1 MEKLLAKDI
10 LIKYRSGTATEQEK
24 ALVESWSLQEM
35 GGQFDLTDQELLQD
49 LLEIRQRLGL
59 YHAPVKTAKLW
70 PGIAAAAAVILVITT
85 GLLFYKSYD
94 VPKLSATDVA
104 KNEIA
109 PGMNQATLTLDDGR
123 KISLKDAASGTLAK
137 ETGASITKTKN
148 GQIVYT
154 TDLSSNL
161 SNEIKYNT
169 IATPNGGQWR
179 LTLADGTNV
188 WLNATS
194 SLTYP
199 SSFSG
204 NERVVSLTGEAY
216 FEVAKDKV
224 HPFVV
229 KTYKQEVKV
238 LGTHFNI
245 NSYENEPYTKTTLL
259 EGSVAVSEKENGNK
273 LLLSPGEAAF
283 NNGRSLKMQVVNTDA
298 DVSWKNGYFTFK
310 KADLKTVMRQ
320 FSRWYNVEIE
330 YEGKVP
336 DVELTGDVYRNVNA
350 SQALKILS
358 YFNVHYRMETHKIII
373 VN

>member
-1 MEKLLAKDI
+1 MEKLFAKDI

-24 ALVESWSLQEM
+24 ALVENWSLQEM
-35 GGQFDLTDQELLQD
+35 GSDFDLTDQELLQD

-59 YHAPVKTAKLW
+59 YHAPVKTVKLW
-70 PGIAAAAAVILVITT
+70 SGIAAAAAVILITAT
-85 GLLFYKSYD
+85 GLLLYKGYY
-94 VPKLSATDVA
+94 VPKTFSVEVT
-104 KNEIA
+104 KTEIA

-123 KISLKDAASGTLAK
+123 KISLKDAASGILAK

-148 GQIVYT
+148 GQIVYA
-154 TDLSSNL
+154 TDLSSHL

-169 IATPNGGQWR
+169 VATPNGGQWM

-194 SLTYP
+194 SITYP

-224 HPFVV
+224 HPFIV
-229 KTYKQEVKV
+229 KTDKQEVKV

-283 NNGRSLKMQVVNTDA
+283 NNGRSLKMLVVNADA

-310 KADLKTVMRQ
+310 KADLKMVMRQ

-373 VN
+373 TN